1 MSIHDLPQ
9 VNSRSDGSGWDKKKS
24 WLDWCFGPVG
34 SVGSDGKSS
43 GIHAS
48 VLRQW
53 FESDCKQS
61 SWEAD
66 ECDLVLGSTPVEQGL
81 VDLDGVTSL
90 GSTSGGDVDL
100 YLTRLLP
107 IMDQERG
114 KVYDLDLWSKP
125 EKPFSALM
133 LDSSYATA
141 VSALWVNGTRYEFP
155 KKGVVWVSY
164 ESETVVGLEL
174 TREIVSF
181 GYRVLRLPHE
191 RVGPRLAGSVV
202 RASAPA
208 SLSVVGP
215 DQIGYC
221 YLRAVR
227 PDRYHTV
234 SALGPGPSLKSLVNL
249 PLSVLADRSD
259 LVKLRLSVFGR
270 AAHLGDEGIPFI
282 DVLESVSGRLG
293 IGQWSDERVA
303 MRAGRFFDKRAH
315 FVSPE
320 VVVGVQVPAGVEVIG
335 KLADRGM
342 VVSSSDGFW
351 HDMALVS
358 KSAAMHE
365 NEGKQRL
372 RILEACGDA
381 VLTHSLA
388 RACLNRGVMVQTY
401 QSARSACTN
410 NAALSALFVSKFELA
425 AFSFPSGVHPG
436 VGNVGAKT
444 LEAMLGVVDLHYG
457 YDAAEALIRS
467 LEIFG
472 LASAVV
478 QFE

>member
-1 MSIHDLPQ
+1 MSTCDLPQ
-9 VNSRSDGSGWDKKKS
+9 VSSGFGVSGWDKKKS

-34 SVGSDGKSS
+34 SVGLDGKSS

-53 FESDCKQS
+53 FESDCKQN

-66 ECDLVLGSTPVEQGL
+66 ERDLVLGSTSVEQGL
-81 VDLDGVTSL
+81 ADLDGVTSL

-107 IMDQERG
+107 VADQEKG
-114 KVYDLDLWSKP
+114 NVYDLDLWSKP
-125 EKPFSALM
+125 ERPFSVLM
-133 LDSSYATA
+133 LDSSYAT
-141 VSALWVNGTRYEFP
+141 VVNALWVDGVRHEFP
-155 KKGVVWVSY
+155 KKGSVWVSY
-164 ESETVVGLEL
+164 EFETVVGLEL
-174 TREIVSF
+174 TREVASLA
-181 GYRVLRLPHE
+181 YRVLRLPRE
-191 RVGPRLAGSVV
+191 RVGPRLAGSLV
-202 RASAPA
+202 RALAPVSFPA
-208 SLSVVGP
+208 VGP

-227 PDRYHTV
+227 PECYCTV
-234 SALGPGPSLKSLVNL
+234 SALGPGPSLKALVGL
-249 PLSVLADRSD
+249 PFSVFVDHSD
-259 LVKLRLSVFGR
+259 LVKLRLNVFGR
-270 AAHLGDEGIPFI
+270 AAHLGDEGISFV
-282 DVLESVSGRLG
+282 DVLASVSGRSG
-293 IGQWSDERVA
+293 VGQWSDEKLVGRS
-303 MRAGRFFDKRAH
+303 GRFFDKRAH

-320 VVVGVQVPAGVEVIG
+320 VVVGIQVLAGLEVIS
-335 KLADRGM
+335 KLASRD
-342 VVSSSDGFW
+342 VVVLGSDNFW

-372 RILEACGDA
+372 RVFEACGDA
-381 VLTHSLA
+381 VLTHCLA
-388 RACLNRGVMVQTY
+388 RACLRYGAMVQTY

-410 NAALSALFVSKFELA
+410 NAALSALFVSKFDVT
-425 AFSFPSGVHPG
+425 AFTFPSGVHPG

-444 LEAMLGVVDLHYG
+444 LEAVLGVVDLHYG

-478 QFE
+478 QLE